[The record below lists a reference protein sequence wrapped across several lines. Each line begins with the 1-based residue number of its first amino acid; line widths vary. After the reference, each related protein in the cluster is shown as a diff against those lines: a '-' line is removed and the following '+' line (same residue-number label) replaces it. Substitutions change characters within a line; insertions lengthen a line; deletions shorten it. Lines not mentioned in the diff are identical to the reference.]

1 MERRDNL
8 IFGHSEFTLY
18 PNCNLFYSLNMTEE
32 KKENLI
38 SRPPVVVILGH
49 IDHGKTTLL
58 DFIRKTKVVEKES
71 GGITQHIGAYEIAC
85 PPKLSVQTD
94 GRREKEGPSTR
105 TSAESFDSEL
115 RTNLLGRM
123 PSGQAKKITF
133 LDTPGHE
140 AFSAMR
146 ARGAN
151 VADIAVLVI
160 DGSEG
165 VKEQTKEAIT
175 YIKKSGLPLVV
186 AINKI
191 DKPEANPEKAKRG
204 LSQENILVESL
215 GGKVPSVAIS
225 AKTGQNIDEL
235 LDLILL
241 VAEMEE
247 LKGSLNKKVEG
258 VVIEAYLD
266 SQRGPTATLLIR
278 DGILRLGDIVGTR
291 TTLGKI
297 KILEDFK
304 GKQIKEALPSMPV
317 ITIGFEKVPQVGEK
331 IKIYPDVESAQKN
344 IEIKAKK
351 IGGGQV
357 FLVEPDKK
365 VLNLIIKA
373 DVLGSLEAIGGL
385 LKNLPQEKIIL
396 RILKGEVGEV
406 NETDV
411 KLAQSAKAKILGF
424 RVKVNPIARTLAEKE
439 KIRIMNFEVIYE
451 LAQAVRQLMEK
462 FVEPEITRK
471 DLGKIKTLIVFR
483 TDQNRQIVGGKVI
496 EGEVKKGTLI
506 EVLRPALGGREG
518 EEILGQGRLINLQ
531 KNKKDIEKCKK
542 GDECGILYEGTAKIE
557 EGDILLIYQ
566 EERRKGEI

>member
-1 MERRDNL
+1 MEKRDNL
-8 IFGHSEFTLY
+8 IFNHLETTLY
-18 PNCNLFYSLNMTEE
+18 PDFNPFYSLNMTEE
-32 KKENLI
+32 KKESLI
-38 SRPPVVVILGH
+38 SRSPVVVILGH

-71 GGITQHIGAYEIAC
+71 GGITQHIGAYEI
-85 PPKLSVQTD
+85 
-94 GRREKEGPSTR
+94 EKNG
-105 TSAESFDSEL
+105 
-115 RTNLLGRM
+115 
-123 PSGQAKKITF
+123 KKITF

-191 DKPEANPEKAKRG
+191 DKPEANPEKVKRG

-215 GGKVPSVAIS
+215 GGKIPSVAIS

-235 LDLILL
+235 LNLILL

-266 SQRGPTATLLIR
+266 NQRGPTATLLIR
-278 DGILRLGDIVGTR
+278 DGILRLGDIIGTR

-351 IGGGQV
+351 VGGGQV
-357 FLVEPDKK
+357 FLVESDKK

-373 DVLGSLEAIGGL
+373 DVLGSLEAVEGL

-406 NETDV
+406 NETDI
-411 KLAQSAKAKILGF
+411 KLAQSGKAKILGF

-471 DLGKIKTLIVFR
+471 DLGKIKALIIFR
-483 TDQNRQIVGGKVI
+483 TDQNRQIVGGKVS
-496 EGEVKKGTLI
+496 EGEVKKGTFV
-506 EVLRPALGGREG
+506 EVSRPALRGREG
-518 EEILGQGRLINLQ
+518 QEILGQGRLINLQ

-542 GDECGILYEGTAKIE
+542 GDECGILYEGTVKIE

-566 EERRKGEI
+566 EERKKGEI